1 MTNFILDILI
11 SYFLGAIP
19 FAIIVVK
26 VLKGMDV
33 RLYGSKNAGA
43 TNVYR
48 VAGIKAALLVGI
60 LDLGKGFCA
69 VYFLHQILP
78 PPASIPVLQLQ
89 IICAV
94 AVIMGH
100 MFTVFAGFKGGK
112 GVLAGA
118 GGFLALMPAAAG
130 IAFGVFIIIVV
141 LYRYISLGSI
151 CATVSVS
158 IILLIE
164 KYVLGK
170 YIPTELLIL
179 SIIVAIVV
187 IFAHRSNIARLFA
200 GTENKIGKRQG
211 NE

>member
-1 MTNFILDILI
+1 MTNFIIDILI
-11 SYFLGAIP
+11 AYFLGAIP

-26 VLKGMDV
+26 LLKGVDV
-33 RLYGSKNAGA
+33 RQYGSKNAGA

-94 AVIMGH
+94 AVILGH
-100 MFTVFAGFKGGK
+100 MFTIFAGFKGGK

-118 GGFLALMPAAAG
+118 GGFLALMPEAVG

-141 LYRYISLGSI
+141 LTRYISLGSI
-151 CATVSVS
+151 CASLSVP
-158 IILLIE
+158 IILIIE
-164 KYVLGK
+164 KYALNK
-170 YIPTELLIL
+170 YIQSELFIL
-179 SIIVAIVV
+179 SIVVAVVV

-200 GTENKIGKRQG
+200 GTENKIGKRPR